1 MFLKNNFNKEDLLM
15 KSSDLILS
23 GLSFKLKF
31 NNFPE
36 NENLKLECNRSFH
49 EILGYKYVNI
59 LNKRNESVITIMEKV
74 QSR

>member
-1 MFLKNNFNKEDLLM
+1 M

-31 NNFPE
+31 KFNNFLE

-49 EILGYKYVNI
+49 EILGYKYINI
-59 LNKRNESVITIMEKV
+59 FNKRHESVITIMEKV